1 MKGELQLSNILYC
14 YNNIKKN
21 REDMWGFNLG
31 KHLGFLEAGLMNFG
45 YLETYKVG
53 DTSEIKREMKPA
65 TKWWKK
71 PKLETYEEVI
81 IRMTEKM
88 FKENQIEF

>member
-1 MKGELQLSNILYC
+1 MENRLKLSNILYC
-14 YNNIKKN
+14 YNTVKKN
-21 REDMWGFNLG
+21 RKDIWGFELG
-31 KHLGFLEAGLMNFG
+31 KHLGYLEAGLWNFG
-45 YLETYKVG
+45 YLETVMNG
-53 DTSEIKREMKPA
+53 DISEIKREMKPA

-71 PKLETYEEVI
+71 PKQETYEEVI